1 MVNWWFGFLGFPY
14 EWDSYLGP
22 NRVQVVLYPT
32 RSMELV
38 YWRAWMADVYR
49 FSCQYIIYIYIDP
62 VGIAPQ
68 NVYRTLPFS
77 GHVWKKMRGKTRN
90 LIARCASQLKRM
102 RADSTDRGRLDG
114 RSDFQRWC
122 SGRGISHTCRAD
134 SDLDGHANL
143 MAQWKY
149 CRWRGRRA
157 ATGPGQAPDRRSHA
171 GGARAVAHEDSQRE
185 RGDRRYAAPD
195 RTRVLREG

>member
-1 MVNWWFGFLGFPY
+1 MVVWIPWIPLWMGFLLRA
-14 EWDSYLGP
+14 EQGP
-22 NRVQVVLYPT
+22 SSFISHKIHGTGILTCMNGWCLSVFM
-32 RSMELV
+32 S
-38 YWRAWMADVYR
+38 
-49 FSCQYIIYIYIDP
+49 IYHIYIDP